1 MQINFSEVKKNN
13 QKIANSF
20 EMYTNRL
27 HANTLDHEVLLVEVE
42 VQMLWF
48 KKKNTLIKTEK
59 LS

>member
-48 KKKNTLIKTEK
+48 KKKYSNKN
-59 LS
+59 